1 MKRLL
6 ISGAGLV
13 AVGGLL
19 WLAYQSGGPE
29 TPPASPSPAL
39 PDTSG
44 RAATPSAPSAL
55 PPTATVAE
63 AAGSPAP
70 GSPPLSADAP
80 AEAILAEIEAASIS
94 YDAREL
100 PRIRPFL
107 THPDPAVREAAVNGV
122 FILGDAAGAPLLR
135 EAARLT
141 ATPQEAVRL
150 LEMADYLEL
159 PSGSLISRKKDGTRP
174 SIVKKIPENRK
185 KGGTA
190 PGPGAPGTE
199 K

>member
-29 TPPASPSPAL
+29 TPPVSPSPAAL

-44 RAATPSAPSAL
+44 RAVPPSAPAA
-55 PPTATVAE
+55 PPPPAAVAD
-63 AAGSPAP
+63 AAGPVP
-70 GSPPLSADAP
+70 GSPPLPADAP

-174 SIVKKIPENRK
+174 SIVKKMPESRK
-185 KGGTA
+185 KGGPA